1 MSLTRRRFVE
11 VASLSLLAGV
21 AIPSAISQDDAPA
34 RDDPFRP
41 ENLLALN
48 EASQKTF
55 ERFIDERFTIRNA
68 KRALGSL
75 TLISVEAA
83 PPAPAPAKQMVGR
96 VPKVAPQAAAGFSLR
111 FRGSGGELPQGTYTF
126 RNAGLGSF
134 PLFIVPSGP
143 GLTPPTYT
151 AVFTLLVEPAR
162 T

>member
-11 VASLSLLAGV
+11 MSSLSLLAGV
-21 AIPSAISQDDAPA
+21 AIPNAISQDDT
-34 RDDPFRP
+34 RVQDDPFSAD
-41 ENLLALN
+41 NLLALN

-55 ERFIDERFTIRNA
+55 ERFIGERFTIRNA

-83 PPAPAPAKQMVGR
+83 PPVPAPAKRMVGR
-96 VPKVAPQAAAGFSLR
+96 VPKVLPQSATGFSLR

-134 PLFIVPSGP
+134 PLFIVPAGP
-143 GLTPPTYT
+143 RVTPPTYT
-151 AVFTLLVEPAR
+151 AVFTLLIKPDSV
-162 T
+162 